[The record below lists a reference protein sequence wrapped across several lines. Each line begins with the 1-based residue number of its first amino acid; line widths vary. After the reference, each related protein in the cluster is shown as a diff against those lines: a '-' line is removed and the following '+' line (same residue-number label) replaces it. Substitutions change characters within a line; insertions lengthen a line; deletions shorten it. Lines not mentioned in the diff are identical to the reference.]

1 MRERHVI
8 DELRLELAFP
18 DEAAAFDGQPRWE
31 TLLSRHLLTVADEVF
46 ANACGPGEVRRY
58 ERIEVDL
65 GALPA
70 DVSTV
75 ETERRFREALLL
87 ALDRTPTEDAIAATD
102 APRMLS
108 VAHSDLECL
117 THFLTHGRLPWH
129 AATGIPLDPAALA
142 WDVLHAHAGAFTDW
156 LRQTPDRDH
165 VVRRLVQQCGTGV
178 AARLMAML
186 ARTAPARI
194 ADLAGFLGAAFAEA
208 PSGVGRSALD
218 GVVHEAMLLALL
230 SPGAATTDVAIFVR
244 DAFKRIARRLGGTH
258 AGTAAQVR
266 TALARLQAMPPT
278 SGGRRHAHEA
288 LRHAVDGGTSP
299 PYTTKRVAANDPADA
314 SAELSGDVSGD
325 VSADRDAEDAD
336 GTPEPDARDATRWS
350 AALTAAFTRGNAAP
364 VSADWPMLVRDH
376 APMLIDALRHHG
388 RSTRHRRRMAAH
400 LPLPMLRD
408 LARLLAPAHGEFLDG
423 LTHHPEWFDAAAD
436 VRALWFPLLGHLVFD
451 AEARFDRGACLEAIV
466 RDLADRAGV
475 PVATWIAE
483 VIGRATRPAVRDDAS
498 GAVLAMLQT
507 LAAGPLASPSPA
519 RPATAGGD
527 TAALVADEPPVQWPP
542 SAQTSTGDGAPTD
555 IGTPGAIDAIEQQ
568 IGGWLARGSVDAGD
582 DTWPR
587 MVAEHPA
594 PLRTALRRMVITKG
608 APRAIEQVFTAPM
621 VDDVVR
627 LFAPA
632 GAAFLSEVLHH
643 PGRFDPGRGVGAPA
657 QRARHVREFTLAYL
671 LAERGSTFNNRMYLG
686 NLVRRMA
693 ADSNLHYAEVL
704 ATLLGALA
712 ASPETSGVPR
722 EMLALLRSLA
732 GDADLP
738 MPAPDGRRPGNLVI
752 PATREAATASAQAN
766 AATPRRPAPAAPPRA
781 RPANAPHHT
790 PSAGTRR
797 SLPPSPRRPV
807 QPAKV
812 DPTVADLTRVAV
824 ALARGRTIAAEDPAC
839 TDARV
844 QRLLQSSPTAL
855 RGLFD
860 RLLED
865 RHTIHRAVDV
875 LPEPTLVRVLALLR
889 PGPFAEARRCAEI
902 VAEACADAGMGVT
915 GAELRKLR
923 WRFVFEHLVA
933 EGRSFRLGEFVRGLL
948 ASIAARLPSIR
959 IGRWRARAIERL
971 RDEHLAAERGRV
983 NAILAALAP
992 DAGDRIERSVQPA
1005 ATTIASPLP
1014 APGEALQV
1022 GNAGMVIAAPYLPR
1036 LFGMLGL
1043 LAGNAFVDEAAAAR
1057 AIHVLQF
1064 LVDGKVE
1071 PPEHLLILNKL
1082 LCGVPLDRPVP
1093 RDVALTDAERQAVEG
1108 LIAGMIGNWTA
1119 IGHTSVAGMRESFLQ
1134 REGRITLERD
1144 AWKLLVA
1151 PRAFDMLLDRL
1162 PWSIATLRLPW
1173 MDRVL
1178 HVDWR

>member
-31 TLLSRHLLTVADEVF
+31 TLVSRHLLAVAEEVF
-46 ANACGPGEVRRY
+46 AEFCGPGEVRRY

-70 DVSTV
+70 DVSTA
-75 ETERRFREALLL
+75 EAERRFREGLLL
-87 ALDRTPTEDAIAATD
+87 ALSRTPAEDPSTATD
-102 APRMLS
+102 APRVLS
-108 VAHSDLECL
+108 LARSDLERF
-117 THFLTHGRLPWH
+117 TYFLTHGRLPWH
-129 AATGIPLDPAALA
+129 AAAGATLDPAMLA
-142 WDVLHAHAGAFTDW
+142 WEVLHTHASALTDW
-156 LRQTPDRDH
+156 LRQSPDRDRA
-165 VVRRLVQQCGTGV
+165 VRRLVQQCGTGV
-178 AARLMAML
+178 AARLMALL
-186 ARTAPARI
+186 ARMAPDRIEDLTA
-194 ADLAGFLGAAFAEA
+194 FLGRAFTDTRSHAGEAA
-208 PSGVGRSALD
+208 VGS
-218 GVVHEAMLLALL
+218 VVHEAILLALL
-230 SPGAATTDVAIFVR
+230 SPGASTTSVDALVR
-244 DAFKRIARRLGGTH
+244 DAFKRVARQLGGTH
-258 AGTAAQVR
+258 SGTAAQVR
-266 TALARLQAMPPT
+266 AALARLESMPIPTDGHRQAHRALHDAVGRET
-278 SGGRRHAHEA
+278 S
-288 LRHAVDGGTSP
+288 SP
-299 PYTTKRVAANDPADA
+299 PAGGPGAANDRADGQTDDVGEAAMPTPAP
-314 SAELSGDVSGD
+314 
-325 VSADRDAEDAD
+325 RDAARWVDAL
-336 GTPEPDARDATRWS
+336 S
-350 AALTAAFTRGNAAP
+350 AAFTRGDAIA
-364 VSADWPMLVRDH
+364 VSTHWPLLLRDH
-376 APMLIDALRHHG
+376 AQMVTAALRRHG
-388 RSTRHRRRMAAH
+388 LSARHRRRMAAH

-408 LARLLAPAHGEFLDG
+408 LARLLAPAHGAFLDAI
-423 LTHHPEWFDAAAD
+423 TEHPGWFDPAGDDGEAAG
-436 VRALWFPLLGHLVFD
+436 RSLWFTVLGHLVLD
-451 AEARFDRGACLEAIV
+451 AEPRFDRAACLEAVV
-466 RDLADRAGV
+466 RDRAERAGMAASTMLAEAIDRATLAG
-475 PVATWIAE
+475 T
-483 VIGRATRPAVRDDAS
+483 TDDA
-498 GAVLAMLQT
+498 ARAILAILQG
-507 LAAGPLASPSPA
+507 LAAGPLATPA
-519 RPATAGGD
+519 SALPVTDDAEAPAVD
-527 TAALVADEPPVQWPP
+527 RDPPEQWPP
-542 SAQTSTGDGAPTD
+542 PTQPAAHGATPESV
-555 IGTPGAIDAIEQQ
+555 GTPGTIDAIEQQ
-568 IGGWLARGSVDAGD
+568 LGRWLARGTVEAGD
-582 DTWPR
+582 DTWTR

-594 PLRTALRRMVITKG
+594 PLRTALRRMVSTKG

-632 GAAFLSEVLHH
+632 GAPFLSEVLHH

-704 ATLLGALA
+704 ATLLDALA
-712 ASPETSGVPR
+712 MSPETSGVPQ

-732 GDADLP
+732 NDADVPLP
-738 MPAPDGRRPGNLVI
+738 TPRGRPRGTI
-752 PATREAATASAQAN
+752 PA
-766 AATPRRPAPAAPPRA
+766 RPARAHRPEISPTVSDTSRRARPAAPARPRA
-781 RPANAPHHT
+781 ANAPHHAPT
-790 PSAGTRR
+790 AGTRR
-797 SLPPSPRRPV
+797 QQPPAPGRPT
-807 QPAKV
+807 PPPKV

-824 ALARGRTIAAEDPAC
+824 ALARGRTMAAEDPAR

-844 QRLLQSSPTAL
+844 QRLLQSSPAAL

-865 RHTIHRAVDV
+865 RHTIQRTVDV
-875 LPEPTLVRVLALLR
+875 LPEPTLLRVLALLR
-889 PGPFAEARRCAEI
+889 PGPFGEARRCAEI
-902 VAEACADAGMGVT
+902 VADACADAGIGIT

-923 WRFVFEHLVA
+923 WRFVFEHLIA

-959 IGRWRARAIERL
+959 LGRWRTRAIDKL
-971 RDEHLAAERGRV
+971 REEHLASERGRV

-992 DAGDRIERSVQPA
+992 DGGNRVEPSLRPE
-1005 ATTIASPLP
+1005 TTSIASSLP
-1014 APGEALQV
+1014 APGEALQIA
-1022 GNAGMVIAAPYLPR
+1022 NAGMVIAAPYLPR

-1043 LAGNAFVDEAAAAR
+1043 LDGNAFVDEAAAAR

-1093 RDVALTDAERQAVEG
+1093 RDIALTDAERRAVDG

-1144 AWKLLVA
+1144 AWKLLVE

>member
-31 TLLSRHLLTVADEVF
+31 TLVSRHLLAVAEEVF
-46 ANACGPGEVRRY
+46 ADCCGPGEVRRY

-70 DVSTV
+70 DVSTA
-75 ETERRFREALLL
+75 EAERRFREGLLL
-87 ALDRTPTEDAIAATD
+87 ALARTPSEDPSTATD
-102 APRMLS
+102 APRVLS
-108 VAHSDLECL
+108 LARSDLERF
-117 THFLTHGRLPWH
+117 TYFLTHGRLPWH
-129 AATGIPLDPAALA
+129 AAAGATLDPTALA
-142 WDVLHAHAGAFTDW
+142 WEMLHTQASAFTDW
-156 LRQTPDRDH
+156 LRHSPDRDRA
-165 VVRRLVQQCGTGV
+165 VRRLVQQCGTGV
-178 AARLMAML
+178 AARLMAHL
-186 ARTAPARI
+186 ARMAPDRI
-194 ADLAGFLGAAFAEA
+194 AALTDFLGGAFTDTKSGAGEAA
-208 PSGVGRSALD
+208 VGRAVD
-218 GVVHEAMLLALL
+218 EAILLALL
-230 SPGAATTDVAIFVR
+230 SPGASTTRVDALVR
-244 DAFKRIARRLGGTH
+244 DAFKRVARQLGGTH

-266 TALARLQAMPPT
+266 AAVARLQSMPMPT
-278 SGGRRHAHEA
+278 DGRRQAHQALHEA
-288 LRHAVDGGTSP
+288 LGRETARHPTGRPG
-299 PYTTKRVAANDPADA
+299 AANDRGDGQADDAGEGAMPTPA
-314 SAELSGDVSGD
+314 
-325 VSADRDAEDAD
+325 
-336 GTPEPDARDATRWS
+336 PRDATRW
-350 AALTAAFTRGNAAP
+350 ADALSAAFTRGDANA
-364 VSADWPMLVRDH
+364 VSAHWPLLLREH
-376 APMLIDALRHHG
+376 APMVTAALRRHG
-388 RSTRHRRRMAAH
+388 LSARHRRRMATH
-400 LPLPMLRD
+400 LPMSMLRD
-408 LARLLAPAHGEFLDG
+408 LARLLAPAHSDFLDAVTKRPG
-423 LTHHPEWFDAAAD
+423 WFDPFGDDPEAA
-436 VRALWFPLLGHLVFD
+436 VRSLWFTVLGHLVLD
-451 AEARFDRGACLEAIV
+451 AEPRFDRAGCLEAIV
-466 RDLADRAGV
+466 RDRANRAGV
-475 PVATWIAE
+475 AASTMLAE
-483 VIGRATRPAVRDDAS
+483 VIERAKRTVTADHAARAI
-498 GAVLAMLQT
+498 LAMLQG
-507 LAAGPLASPSPA
+507 LAAPPAPALRITDGAEASA
-519 RPATAGGD
+519 VD
-527 TAALVADEPPVQWPP
+527 QDPPEQWPP
-542 SAQTSTGDGAPTD
+542 PAEPAEHAPAPASV
-555 IGTPGAIDAIEQQ
+555 GTPGTIDAIEQQ
-568 IGGWLARGSVDAGD
+568 LGRWLARGTVDAGD
-582 DTWPR
+582 DTWTR

-594 PLRTALRRMVITKG
+594 PLRTALRRMVSTKG

-632 GAAFLSEVLHH
+632 GAPFLSEVLHH

-704 ATLLGALA
+704 ATLLDALA
-712 ASPETSGVPR
+712 MSPETSGVPQ

-732 GDADLP
+732 SDADLP
-738 MPAPDGRRPGNLVI
+738 LPTSRGRPPGYTPAKPGRARRPETSQTTSD
-752 PATREAATASAQAN
+752 PS
-766 AATPRRPAPAAPPRA
+766 RRPRPAAPDRPRA
-781 RPANAPHHT
+781 ANAPLHAR
-790 PSAGTRR
+790 PAGTRR
-797 SLPPSPRRPV
+797 QQPPAPGRPTPLPR
-807 QPAKV
+807 V

-824 ALARGRTIAAEDPAC
+824 ALARGRTIAAEDPAR

-865 RHTIHRAVDV
+865 RHTIERTVDV
-875 LPEPTLVRVLALLR
+875 LPEPTLLRVLALLR
-889 PGPFAEARRCAEI
+889 PGPFGEARRCAEI
-902 VAEACADAGMGVT
+902 VADACADAGIGIT
-915 GAELRKLR
+915 GADLRKLR

-933 EGRSFRLGEFVRGLL
+933 EGRSFRLSEFVRGLL

-959 IGRWRARAIERL
+959 LGRWRSRAIDRL
-971 RDEHLAAERGRV
+971 REDHLASERGRV

-992 DAGDRIERSVQPA
+992 DGGERVEPPLRPE
-1005 ATTIASPLP
+1005 TTSIASSLP
-1014 APGEALQV
+1014 APGEALQIA
-1022 GNAGMVIAAPYLPR
+1022 NAGMVIAAPYLPR

-1043 LAGNAFVDEAAAAR
+1043 LNGNAFVDEAAAAR

-1064 LVDGKVE
+1064 LVDGKAE

-1093 RDVALTDAERQAVEG
+1093 RDIALTDAERQAVDG

-1144 AWKLLVA
+1144 AWKLLVE

>member
-18 DEAAAFDGQPRWE
+18 DETAAFDGQSRWE
-31 TLLSRHLLTVADEVF
+31 TLLSRHLLAVAEDVF
-46 ANACGPGEVRRY
+46 ANACRPGEVRRY

-65 GALPA
+65 GALPT
-70 DVSTV
+70 DVSTA
-75 ETERRFREALLL
+75 EAERRFREGLLL
-87 ALDRTPTEDAIAATD
+87 ALEHTPAQDPSTVAD
-102 APRMLS
+102 APLVLS
-108 VAHSDLECL
+108 LARSDLERFSY
-117 THFLTHGRLPWH
+117 FLTHGRLPWH
-129 AATGIPLDPAALA
+129 ATTSATLDPAELA
-142 WDVLHAHAGAFTDW
+142 WEVLHTHASAFTAW
-156 LRQTPDRDH
+156 LRQTPDRDR

-178 AARLMAML
+178 ASRLGAHL
-186 ARTAPARI
+186 ARMAPDRI
-194 ADLAGFLGAAFAEA
+194 ADLVEFLGHAFTDTTSGTGDAA
-208 PSGVGRSALD
+208 VGTA
-218 GVVHEAMLLALL
+218 VHEAILLALL
-230 SPGAATTDVAIFVR
+230 FPGAGTTSVDGLVR
-244 DAFKRIARRLGGTH
+244 DAFKRVARQLGGTH
-258 AGTAAQVR
+258 AGTTAQVR
-266 TALARLQAMPPT
+266 AALARLPSIPLTTDDRRLAHRALHDAV
-278 SGGRRHAHEA
+278 GRDASEPGA
-288 LRHAVDGGTSP
+288 GKP
-299 PYTTKRVAANDPADA
+299 VAAND
-314 SAELSGDVSGD
+314 
-325 VSADRDAEDAD
+325 RAD
-336 GTPEPDARDATRWS
+336 GEPHAAGAYAMPLSAPRDPARWTDALS
-350 AALTAAFTRGNAAP
+350 AAFTLGDAIA
-364 VSADWPMLVRDH
+364 VSADWPMLIRDH
-376 APMLIDALRHHG
+376 APMVTAALRRHG

-408 LARLLAPAHGEFLDG
+408 LARLLAPAHGDFLDAV
-423 LTHHPEWFDAAAD
+423 TRRPDWFDPAD
-436 VRALWFPLLGHLVFD
+436 GDRDATGRSLWFTLLGHLVLD
-451 AEARFDRGACLEAIV
+451 AEARFDRTACLEALV
-466 RDLADRAGV
+466 HDRADRAGIPASTMLAGV
-475 PVATWIAE
+475 IA
-483 VIGRATRPAVRDDAS
+483 RATGPGAADGAS
-498 GAVLAMLQT
+498 QAILAMLQG
-507 LAAGPLASPSPA
+507 LAACPVADPASALHESDGTDAAIADEHPPEQWPLAA
-519 RPATAGGD
+519 RRPNDGE
-527 TAALVADEPPVQWPP
+527 AA
-542 SAQTSTGDGAPTD
+542 DG
-555 IGTPGAIDAIEQQ
+555 IGTPGTIDAIEQQ
-568 IGGWLARGSVDAGD
+568 IGRWLARGTVDAGD
-582 DTWPR
+582 DTWSR
-587 MVAEHPA
+587 MVAGDPA
-594 PLRTALRRMVITKG
+594 RLRAALRRMVSTKG

-632 GAAFLSEVLHH
+632 GATFLSEVLHH
-643 PGRFDPGRGVGAPA
+643 PDRFDPGHGVGAPA

-704 ATLLGALA
+704 ATLLDALA
-712 ASPETSGVPR
+712 MSPATSGVPQ

-732 GDADLP
+732 NDADLP
-738 MPAPDGRRPGNLVI
+738 LPAPGGRPPGST
-752 PATREAATASAQAN
+752 PAGSTRARRSGGSQTTTDPSRRARAAA
-766 AATPRRPAPAAPPRA
+766 RVRPRA
-781 RPANAPHHT
+781 ANAPHHT
-790 PSAGTRR
+790 PTAGTRR
-797 SLPPSPRRPV
+797 RQPPAPGRPTPPPR
-807 QPAKV
+807 V

-824 ALARGRTIAAEDPAC
+824 ALTRGRTLAAEDPAR

-844 QRLLQSSPTAL
+844 QRLLQSSPAAL

-865 RHTIHRAVDV
+865 RHTIQRTVDV
-875 LPEPTLVRVLALLR
+875 LPEPTLLRVLALLR
-889 PGPFAEARRCAEI
+889 PGPFGEARRCAEI
-902 VAEACADAGMGVT
+902 VADACADAGIGIT

-933 EGRSFRLGEFVRGLL
+933 EGRSFRLGDFVRGLV

-959 IGRWRARAIERL
+959 LGRWRIRAIDRL
-971 RDEHLAAERGRV
+971 REEHLAAERGRV

-992 DAGDRIERSVQPA
+992 DGGNRIEAPPGPG
-1005 ATTIASPLP
+1005 TTGIASVLP
-1014 APGEALQV
+1014 ATGEALQIA
-1022 GNAGMVIAAPYLPR
+1022 NAGMVIAAPYLPR

-1043 LAGNAFVDEAAAAR
+1043 LDGNAFVDEAAAAR

-1093 RDVALTDAERQAVEG
+1093 RDIALTDAERKAVEG
-1108 LIAGMIGNWTA
+1108 LILGMIGNWTA

-1144 AWKLLVA
+1144 AWKLLVE

>member
-31 TLLSRHLLTVADEVF
+31 TLMSRHLLAVADEVF
-46 ANACGPGEVRRY
+46 ASFCGPGEVRRY

-65 GALPA
+65 GTLPA

-75 ETERRFREALLL
+75 ETERRFREGLFL
-87 ALDRTPTEDAIAATD
+87 ALARTPTEDPVAATD
-102 APRMLS
+102 TPRMLS

-129 AATGIPLDPAALA
+129 AATGIPLDPARLA
-142 WDVLHAHAGAFTDW
+142 WDVLQAHAGAFTDW
-156 LRQTPDRDH
+156 LRKTPDRDP

-186 ARTAPARI
+186 ARIAPARI
-194 ADLAGFLGAAFAEA
+194 ADLTAFLGVAFADA

-218 GVVHEAMLLALL
+218 GIVHEAMLLTLL
-230 SPGAATTDVAIFVR
+230 SPGAATGDDATFVR

-266 TALARLQAMPPT
+266 TALAKLHAMPPT
-278 SGGRRHAHEA
+278 SAGRRQVHEA
-288 LRHAVDGGTSP
+288 LRSALDGGTSP
-299 PYTTKRVAANDPADA
+299 SYPAKHAAANDGAD
-314 SAELSGDVSGD
+314 G
-325 VSADRDAEDAD
+325 DAEDAD
-336 GTPEPDARDATRWS
+336 GSPVPDARDPARWT
-350 AALTAAFTRGNAAP
+350 AALTAAFTRGDAALLT
-364 VSADWPMLVRDH
+364 ADWPMLLRDH
-376 APMLIDALRHHG
+376 APMLVDALRRHG

-423 LTHHPEWFDAAAD
+423 LTRRPDLFDAAAD
-436 VRALWFPLLGHLVFD
+436 ARALWFPLLGHLVFD
-451 AEARFDRGACLEAIV
+451 TEARFDRGACLEAIV
-466 RDLADRAGV
+466 RDLADRAGM
-475 PVATWIAE
+475 PVATWLAE
-483 VIGRATRPAVRDDAS
+483 VVGRATRDAGS
-498 GAVLAMLQT
+498 SAILAILQT
-507 LAAGPLASPSPA
+507 LAAGPLASPAPMH
-519 RPATAGGD
+519 PTVAGAD
-527 TAALVADEPPVQWPP
+527 TDTDTRVADEPPVQWPP
-542 SAQTSTGDGAPTD
+542 SAQTSTGDGAPPD
-555 IGTPGAIDAIEQQ
+555 VGTPGAIDAIEQQ
-568 IGGWLARGSVDAGD
+568 IGRWLARGSVDAGD

-594 PLRTALRRMVITKG
+594 PLRTALRRMVTTKG

-671 LAERGSTFNNRMYLG
+671 LAERGSMFNNRMYLG

-704 ATLLGALA
+704 ATLLDALA
-712 ASPETSGVPR
+712 AFPETSGVPQ

-738 MPAPDGRRPGNLVI
+738 MPAPDGRRPGNAAI
-752 PATREAATASAQAN
+752 PAKREAASESPQTHD
-766 AATPRRPAPAAPPRA
+766 AALRRPAPAAPPRA

-797 SLPPSPRRPV
+797 SLPTSPRRPV
-807 QPAKV
+807 QPPRV

-824 ALARGRTIAAEDPAC
+824 ALARGRTIAAEDPAR

-865 RHTIHRAVDV
+865 RHTIQRTVEV

-933 EGRSFRLGEFVRGLL
+933 EGRSFRLGDFVRGLL

-959 IGRWRARAIERL
+959 IGRWRARAIDRL

-992 DAGDRIERSVQPA
+992 DAGERIEPSVRPA

-1014 APGEALQV
+1014 APGEALQIA
-1022 GNAGMVIAAPYLPR
+1022 NAGMVIAAPYLPR

-1043 LAGNAFVDEAAAAR
+1043 LAGNAFIDEASAAR
-1057 AIHVLQF
+1057 GIHVLQF
-1064 LVDGKVE
+1064 LVDGRID
-1071 PPEHLLILNKL
+1071 PPEHLLVLNKL

-1144 AWKLLVA
+1144 AWKLLVE